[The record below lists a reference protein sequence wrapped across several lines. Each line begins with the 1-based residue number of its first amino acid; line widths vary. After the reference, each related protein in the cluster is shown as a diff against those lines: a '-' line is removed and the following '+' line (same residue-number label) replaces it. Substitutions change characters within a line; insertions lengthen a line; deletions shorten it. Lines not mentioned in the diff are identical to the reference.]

1 MINIYYN
8 YLLLVMLEFLNRYE
22 KASTIPKE
30 KLEASL
36 KIYMEILKNDCAQV
50 KDLENINKVLEK
62 FPNYNQDKLLQEFAE
77 TYANIISLKNNN
89 LFLKEGITSED
100 IEEELR
106 KIRMEYPETTSI
118 FEPYNIDCERAEK
131 IKQLLNITTV
141 DNTLEEYLQIEYL
154 IECLYYNLYNESQ
167 PNIKSK
173 IKKLLIV
180 RDKFFELMEKL
191 DITDKQTYQEAITHI
206 RIVNQ
211 EEYEELPITI
221 PQEDNEKA
229 IEDIAYLEIN
239 LYNIYQYA
247 IFNENPDYCNYVE
260 AKISSIYFNDLNQ
273 NPETYYE
280 EDYDY
285 ENYEEEYEEEIND
298 NDEDNNKDISYEF
311 EFDEEDECFLEMVE
325 AVRYFYLTYLTKL
338 NEYINNTPDKKL
350 INVKRRLLYLL
361 DNKDDKLYLSDRYI
375 SLVLDN
381 IEVDDHIDD
390 YCNQVKKEAC
400 MMLEDI
406 FNTEDE
412 HTIQKVLFISTYY
425 HLTKDKEILNL
436 LNKNTIHPRYLEYKR
451 IIIGPQEKH
460 KTKTK
465 NL

>member
-1 MINIYYN
+1 MINAYYN
-8 YLLLVMLEFLNRYE
+8 CLLLVILEFVNRYE
-22 KASTIPKE
+22 KVSTIPKE

-36 KIYMEILKNDCAQV
+36 KIYMEMLKKDCAQV
-50 KDLENINKVLEK
+50 KDLKNINKILEK
-62 FPNYNQDKLLQEFAE
+62 IPNYNQDKLLQEFVE
-77 TYANIISLKNNN
+77 TYGNIIYLKNNS
-89 LFLKEGITSED
+89 LFLKEGITSEN
-100 IEEELR
+100 IEEEIR
-106 KIRMEYPETTSI
+106 KMHMEYLETTAI

-131 IKQLLNITTV
+131 IKKILNINTV

-154 IECLYYNLYNESQ
+154 IEYLYYNLYNESQ
-167 PNIKSK
+167 TNIKSK
-173 IKKLLIV
+173 IKKLLVV

-206 RIVNQ
+206 RTVNQ
-211 EEYEELPITI
+211 EEYEKIPITI

-229 IEDIAYLEIN
+229 IEDIEYLEIN

-247 IFNENPDYCNYVE
+247 IFNENPNYCNYVE
-260 AKISSIYFNDLNQ
+260 AKISNIYFNDLNQ

-298 NDEDNNKDISYEF
+298 NYEDFKDEYEN
-311 EFDEEDECFLEMVE
+311 DEEDSEYFLEMGE

-338 NEYINNTPDKKL
+338 NEYINDTPNKNL
-350 INVKRRLLYLL
+350 IDVKRRLLYLL

-375 SLVLDN
+375 SLALDN

-390 YCNQVKKEAC
+390 YCNQVQKETY

-412 HTIQKVLFISTYY
+412 NTIQKALFISTYY